1 RPVTKLRNPLRLRMV
16 DAAGD
21 RGRQARQCRSHSA
34 QEIAAAAAVAM
45 YDIGLLPAH
54 DLQEPPCKAEIEIAG
69 GGDVIDLCAGLTR
82 SQVDLG
88 VRGADEHVVNL
99 FAAQPV
105 QQVDDLLRASVEV
118 PARFDVQ
125 YFHCCPST
133 PRKSEASMRR

>member
-1 RPVTKLRNPLRLRMV
+1 TADDRKAFLVHAVLPEHRRDVLRDRDDLAERPVTKLRNPLRLRMV

-34 QEIAAAAAVAM
+34 QEIAAATAVAM

-88 VRGADEHVVNL
+88 VR
-99 FAAQPV
+99 
-105 QQVDDLLRASVEV
+105 
-118 PARFDVQ
+118 
-125 YFHCCPST
+125 
-133 PRKSEASMRR
+133 